1 MTMVPQTEY
10 IPTRELIALNSQRA
24 IITGGAAGIG
34 LAISR
39 RLAEA
44 GATVFVVDKNRD
56 GAKKAARELNKYGY
70 PVHFLQCDISREE
83 EVREMVAVAVGKM
96 GSIDIL
102 VNNAGIYPRVPLA
115 QMSGDEFEQVMS
127 VNLKATFLCCREVSQ
142 QMIAKGTGGSMVN
155 IASIDAIHPSSSGLS
170 AYDASKGGVL
180 TLTKSL
186 ALELGRHDI
195 RVNAVAPG
203 VILTEGIFSQLGN
216 SSTKGDKAELKA
228 LMSRI
233 VLGRMGRADDVSR
246 VVLFLVSD
254 LASYMTG
261 SVVVVDGGYLIS

>member
-1 MTMVPQTEY
+1 MVPQTEY
-10 IPTRELIALNSQRA
+10 IPTRELITLNSRRA
-24 IITGGAAGIG
+24 IVTGGAAGIG

-44 GATVFVVDKNRD
+44 GATVFIVDKNLD
-56 GAKKAARELNKYGY
+56 GAKEAARELSSYGY
-70 PVHFLQCDISREE
+70 QVMYMQCDVSQEKEIRE
-83 EVREMVAVAVGKM
+83 VVAVAADKM

-102 VNNAGIYPRVPLA
+102 VNNAGIYPKVPMA
-115 QMSGDEFEQVMS
+115 QMTGDDFEQVIA
-127 VNLKATFLCCREVSQ
+127 VNLKGAFICCREVSQ
-142 QMIAKGTGGSMVN
+142 QMIKKGIGGSIVN
-155 IASIDAIHPSSSGLS
+155 IASIDSTHPSSEGLA
-170 AYDASKGGVL
+170 AYDSSKGGVL

-186 ALELGRHDI
+186 ALELGKYDI

-203 VILTEGIFSQLGN
+203 AIVTEGVFSILGE
-216 SSTKGDKAELKA
+216 SSTKQDRAELKA
-228 LMSRI
+228 LMSRM

-261 SVVVVDGGYLIS
+261 SVVVVDGGYLIA